1 MATARALVKNAFLS
15 SQKGRLVADEIR
27 GLPVGKALDVL
38 DFSRKKGALLLK
50 KTLNSAIAN
59 AEETKGAD
67 IDYLVISRL
76 EVNDGQTVKRVRFGA
91 RGRVNRIHHRRS
103 HILMEVTESGKEKG
117 K

>member
-1 MATARALVKNAFLS
+1 MATARALVKKCFLIFA
-15 SQKGRLVADEIR
+15 KGETGGRRNSRLAR
-27 GLPVGKALDVL
+27 WKALDVL

-91 RGRVNRIHHRRS
+91 RGRVNRI
-103 HILMEVTESGKEKG
+103 IIGAVTY
-117 K
+117 